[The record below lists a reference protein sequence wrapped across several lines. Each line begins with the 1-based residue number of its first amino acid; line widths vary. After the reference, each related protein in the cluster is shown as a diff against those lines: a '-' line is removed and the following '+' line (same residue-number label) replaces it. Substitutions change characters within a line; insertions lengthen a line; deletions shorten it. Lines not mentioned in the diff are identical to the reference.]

1 MIPLLLALALNPG
14 DMVPQFE
21 AKDQHG
27 VLRTLASIQGPKGAY
42 LVFYRSAD
50 W

>member
-1 MIPLLLALALNPG
+1 MIPLLLAFALNTG
-14 DMVPQFE
+14 DVIPKFE

-27 VLRTLASIQGPKGAY
+27 AVRTFASIQGPKGAY
-42 LVFYRSAD
+42 LVFFRSAD

>member
-1 MIPLLLALALNPG
+1 MIPFLLALALNTG
-14 DMVPQFE
+14 DPIPKFE

-27 VLRTLASIQGPKGAY
+27 AARTFDSIRGPKGAY
-42 LVFYRSAD
+42 LVFFRSAD

>member
-1 MIPLLLALALNPG
+1 MIPMLLALALNTG
-14 DMVPQFE
+14 DMIPKFQ

-27 VLRTLASIQGPKGAY
+27 VERTFESIRGPKGAY
-42 LVFYRSAD
+42 LVFFRSAD

>member
-14 DMVPQFE
+14 DRIPKFE

-27 VLRTLASIQGPKGAY
+27 IVRNFDAIKGPKGAY
-42 LVFYRSAD
+42 LVFFRSAD